1 MDLGGQLAHQAT
13 ALDRRQTGIGQRR
26 INEYRYNAI
35 SRARSARDFLF
46 FGVDIDYTS
55 TLFVVDD
62 SDASTLAAAARPIT
76 DAGTC

>member
-55 TLFVVDD
+55 TF
-62 SDASTLAAAARPIT
+62 SWSTTVMRRPWAAARPIT